1 MRCRGNDTASSADK
15 VNVKLLVTGALG
27 DKGFNDSAN
36 AGAEENKKQF
46 GDKVNVDVV
55 EMGFDQTKFE
65 PSLVDAS
72 ESDADIII
80 TGGWDMKEHVEKT
93 AEIYKDKKYIV
104 YDTDVNYD
112 EYDLDNVYSMTYKQ
126 NEAGFL
132 AGALA
137 AAVTASDMELA
148 KPEKGNRIRWS

>member
-1 MRCRGNDTASSADK
+1 MFKKKILSTLLAVGLSATFLVGCGSEEKDVSSNGEK

-36 AGAEENKKQF
+36 AGMKKIEKQF

-93 AEIYKDKKYIV
+93 AEI
-104 YDTDVNYD
+104 
-112 EYDLDNVYSMTYKQ
+112 
-126 NEAGFL
+126 
-132 AGALA
+132 
-137 AAVTASDMELA
+137 
-148 KPEKGNRIRWS
+148 